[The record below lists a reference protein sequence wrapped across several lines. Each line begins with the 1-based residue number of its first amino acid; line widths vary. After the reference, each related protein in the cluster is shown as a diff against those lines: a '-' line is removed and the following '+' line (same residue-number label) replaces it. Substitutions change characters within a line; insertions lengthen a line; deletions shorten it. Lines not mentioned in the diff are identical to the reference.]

1 VSSPSA
7 RGKVFNVSTEDGTV
21 LSHPPDPSEDARGDE
36 EAS

>member
-7 RGKVFNVSTEDGTV
+7 RGKVFNASTEDGTE
-21 LSHPPDPSEDARGDE
+21 LSHPPDPNEDARGDE